1 MAARSIRDFDVNP
14 EKILALV
21 PEGVSLDVLRDR
33 GVVPLSLE
41 GGVMTVAVSDY
52 ASTPDAQ
59 LLAAALGARVETAL
73 LPPAEVQSLIRSLYD
88 IKSGVGQETLNAIE
102 EVDDLSELAR
112 QEVSS
117 TAY

>member
-41 GGVMTVAVSDY
+41 NGVMTVAVSDY
-52 ASTPDAQ
+52 AATPDATAF
-59 LLAAALGARVETAL
+59 LARVM
-73 LPPAEVQSLIRSLYD
+73 
-88 IKSGVGQETLNAIE
+88 G
-102 EVDDLSELAR
+102 
-112 QEVSS
+112 
-117 TAY
+117 